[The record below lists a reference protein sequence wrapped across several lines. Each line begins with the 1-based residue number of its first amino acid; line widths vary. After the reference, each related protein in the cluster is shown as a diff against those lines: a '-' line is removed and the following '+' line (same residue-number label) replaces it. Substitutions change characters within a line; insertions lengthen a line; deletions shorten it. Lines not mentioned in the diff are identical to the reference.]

1 MTRLL
6 LLRLSIAII
15 SLVVISF
22 AVFMFPYI
30 ADGDPVRAI
39 LRARTGQMVMDDAAV
54 AALREAFGLDRP
66 LHEQYLDWLRSA
78 VLGDLGYSHAT
89 RLAVVT
95 QIIPALSTSLVLIAT
110 SLATAVAISLPLSI
124 YMAINRGRTSD
135 TTLTVITQCFIAIP
149 EYWIAPV
156 FMLAFSL
163 YLGLLPAA
171 GWGEPANIVLPVAVL
186 CLRPLAYFTHVT
198 RASMIDVLE
207 SPYILAARA
216 RGLTLVGA
224 TIRHGIRNGIGPLV
238 TLFGI
243 WFGGLLAGAVLIE
256 VIFAIPGMGRLI
268 YSSVINR
275 DTPLLQGSILVLV
288 TIQILVNTMCD
299 LIHALLNP
307 GSAARHD

>member
-1 MTRLL
+1 MTRLV
-6 LLRLSIAII
+6 LLRLSIGFI
-15 SLVVISF
+15 SLIVISF
-22 AVFMFPYI
+22 AVFLFPYI

-39 LRARTGQMVMDDAAV
+39 LRARTGHMVLDEAAV

-66 LHEQYLDWLRSA
+66 LYEQYLEWLRSA
-78 VLGDLGYSHAT
+78 AVGDLGYSHAT
-89 RLAVVT
+89 RLAVVS
-95 QIIPALSTSLVLIAT
+95 QIMPALSTSLVLIGA
-110 SLATAVAISLPLSI
+110 SLATAVAIALPLAV
-124 YMAINRGRTSD
+124 YMAINRGKASD
-135 TTLTVITQCFIAIP
+135 TVLTMVTQCFIAIP

-156 FMLAFSL
+156 LMLIFAL
-163 YLGLLPAA
+163 YLGMLPAA

-198 RASMIDVLE
+198 RASMIDVLQ

-224 TIRHGIRNGIGPLV
+224 TMRHGIRNGIAPLV

-288 TIQILVNTMCD
+288 TVQILVNTMCD

-307 GSAARHD
+307 GSGARHD

>member
-1 MTRLL
+1 
-6 LLRLSIAII
+6 
-15 SLVVISF
+15 
-22 AVFMFPYI
+22 
-30 ADGDPVRAI
+30 
-39 LRARTGQMVMDDAAV
+39 MVMDDAAI
-54 AALREAFGLDRP
+54 AALRETFGLDRP
-66 LHEQYLDWLRSA
+66 IYQQYFDWLRNA
-78 VLGDLGYSHAT
+78 VVGDLGYSHAT
-89 RLAVVT
+89 RLPVMT
-95 QIIPALSTSLVLIAT
+95 QIMPALSTSLIVISIT
-110 SLATAVAISLPLSI
+110 LATAVAISLPLSI
-124 YMAINRGRTSD
+124 YMAINRGNAID
-135 TTLTVITQCFIAIP
+135 TALTMITQCFIAIP
-149 EYWIAPV
+149 EYWVAPV
-156 FMLAFSL
+156 LMLTFSL

-171 GWGEPANIVLPVAVL
+171 GWGDPSNMILPVAVL

-216 RGLTLVGA
+216 RGLTLVSA
-224 TIRHGIRNGIGPLV
+224 VIRHGIRNGIGPLV

-275 DTPLLQGSILVLV
+275 DTPLLQGSIVVLV
-288 TIQILVNTMCD
+288 TIQILVNTVCD

>member
-1 MTRLL
+1 
-6 LLRLSIAII
+6 
-15 SLVVISF
+15 
-22 AVFMFPYI
+22 
-30 ADGDPVRAI
+30 
-39 LRARTGQMVMDDAAV
+39 
-54 AALREAFGLDRP
+54 
-66 LHEQYLDWLRSA
+66 
-78 VLGDLGYSHAT
+78 
-89 RLAVVT
+89 
-95 QIIPALSTSLVLIAT
+95 
-110 SLATAVAISLPLSI
+110 
-124 YMAINRGRTSD
+124 
-135 TTLTVITQCFIAIP
+135 
-149 EYWIAPV
+149 
-156 FMLAFSL
+156 
-163 YLGLLPAA
+163 
-171 GWGEPANIVLPVAVL
+171 
-186 CLRPLAYFTHVT
+186 
-198 RASMIDVLE
+198 MIDVLE

-288 TIQILVNTMCD
+288 TIQILVNTICD